1 MRLLCNLHKAPAEAF
16 DLTSK
21 WSGPAPVGTENL
33 IRIYQVIRI
42 G

>member
-21 WSGPAPVGTENL
+21 WSGPAPLALPKYIIE
-33 IRIYQVIRI
+33 
-42 G
+42 